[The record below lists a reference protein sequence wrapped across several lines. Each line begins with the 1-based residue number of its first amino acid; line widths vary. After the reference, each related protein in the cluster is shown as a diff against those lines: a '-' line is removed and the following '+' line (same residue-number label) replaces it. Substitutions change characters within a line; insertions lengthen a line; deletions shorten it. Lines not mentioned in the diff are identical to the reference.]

1 MVYKKLNENVHGLSQ
16 KACRHQQNKELPQW
30 LFFETIIRA
39 FQWERESFWAIR
51 VPPLS
56 PNCWLKELDE
66 VSNSKFFTKNI
77 MIKNAILRHL
87 IYLRDHYKSD
97 TCRPMHYTWFVNSFS
112 NANIFCKPSLDY
124 FLSNIHLV
132 KDKYKTLLQ
141 RCTYM

>member
-51 VPPLS
+51 VPPPLS

-87 IYLRDHYKSD
+87 IYLRDHYKND
-97 TCRPMHYTWFVNSFS
+97 QWYLQTYALYLVCLF
-112 NANIFCKPSLDY
+112 IFKCKY
-124 FLSNIHLV
+124 FLQTIFRLFFV
-132 KDKYKTLLQ
+132 KYSFGQ
-141 RCTYM
+141 R

>member
-39 FQWERESFWAIR
+39 FQWERERASEPLGYP
-51 VPPLS
+51 PPLS

-87 IYLRDHYKSD
+87 Y
-97 TCRPMHYTWFVNSFS
+97 
-112 NANIFCKPSLDY
+112 IFKGPL
-124 FLSNIHLV
+124 
-132 KDKYKTLLQ
+132 
-141 RCTYM
+141 

>member
-1 MVYKKLNENVHGLSQ
+1 MVYHKKHADISKTKNSLNGYFLKQLLEHFN
-16 KACRHQQNKELPQW
+16 
-30 LFFETIIRA
+30 
-39 FQWERESFWAIR
+39 ERERASEPLGYP
-51 VPPLS
+51 PPLS

-87 IYLRDHYKSD
+87 IYLRDHYKNISD

-141 RCTYM
+141 RCTFM